1 MAYSELIKNFN
12 KIRDYMR
19 DFYVY
24 GFKSRDDYTKKSTRS
39 YDDEKR
45 RIESW
50 LGNYMKFHQTADG
63 KNVFLSID
71 SRATRH
77 NPLYKAWKT
86 KSFTDGDITL
96 HFIVM
101 DILSNGQEL
110 SLGDVAY
117 QVDEYLAGF
126 EHARVFDISTIRKK
140 LNEYVKEG
148 LLVRRKSGKTMLY
161 SRTEEFEMP
170 SRDVLDFFSETAPC
184 GVIGSFLEDKT
195 NNIADHFVF
204 KHHYITSAMDSEA
217 LYMILKAIHEKRNI
231 TVEMINRKKDRI
243 TETNVVPLRVM
254 ISVQSGRQ
262 YMMAYTPYFKRITA
276 YRLTTAICYAKV
288 IEDEAIEQIRRMC
301 DYDLTRGSKVRIMP
315 DVHAGKGCTIGTT
328 MTITDKIC
336 PNIVG
341 VDIGCG
347 MYTVKLQDQ
356 VIDFEKIDEACHYIP
371 SGMNVWEGRMER
383 FDLTQLKCYRSLKD
397 AKRLERSLGTLGGG
411 NHFIEVDRAKD
422 GTYYLVIHS
431 GSRNLGKQVAEIYQ
445 QLAIDLHA
453 GKEEYFKKRD
463 EIIRTYKE
471 QGRRAEIQEA
481 LKHLKKNYEIQELD
495 APNDICWLYGSFMD
509 DYLHDVEICQRFA
522 RRSRERMA
530 EIIIERTKMTRTEAF
545 HTIHNYIDVNEM
557 ILRKGAIAAH
567 SGEKVLI
574 PINMRDGSV
583 LAVGKGNVE
592 WNNSAPHGAGRI
604 MSRTKA
610 KQSIDLEEYKA
621 SMQGIYSTSV
631 NADTLDEAPMA
642 YKSLADIIDVIRDSV
657 EIIDIMKPVYNFK
670 ASDSEV
676 PWKKRGDTNE
686 RKDTGAAS

>member
-1 MAYSELIKNFN
+1 
-12 KIRDYMR
+12 MR
-19 DFYVY
+19 E
-24 GFKSRDDYTKKSTRS
+24 KKS
-39 YDDEKR
+39 
-45 RIESW
+45 
-50 LGNYMKFHQTADG
+50 
-63 KNVFLSID
+63 
-71 SRATRH
+71 
-77 NPLYKAWKT
+77 
-86 KSFTDGDITL
+86 
-96 HFIVM
+96 
-101 DILSNGQEL
+101 IL
-110 SLGDVAY
+110 
-117 QVDEYLAGF
+117 
-126 EHARVFDISTIRKK
+126 
-140 LNEYVKEG
+140 
-148 LLVRRKSGKTMLY
+148 
-161 SRTEEFEMP
+161 
-170 SRDVLDFFSETAPC
+170 
-184 GVIGSFLEDKT
+184 
-195 NNIADHFVF
+195 
-204 KHHYITSAMDSEA
+204 
-217 LYMILKAIHEKRNI
+217 
-231 TVEMINRKKDRI
+231 
-243 TETNVVPLRVM
+243 
-254 ISVQSGRQ
+254 
-262 YMMAYTPYFKRITA
+262 
-276 YRLTTAICYAKV
+276 
-288 IEDEAIEQIRRMC
+288 
-301 DYDLTRGSKVRIMP
+301 
-315 DVHAGKGCTIGTT
+315 
-328 MTITDKIC
+328 
-336 PNIVG
+336 
-341 VDIGCG
+341 
-347 MYTVKLQDQ
+347 
-356 VIDFEKIDEACHYIP
+356 
-371 SGMNVWEGRMER
+371 
-383 FDLTQLKCYRSLKD
+383 
-397 AKRLERSLGTLGGG
+397 
-411 NHFIEVDRAKD
+411 
-422 GTYYLVIHS
+422 
-431 GSRNLGKQVAEIYQ
+431 
-445 QLAIDLHA
+445 
-453 GKEEYFKKRD
+453 KKRD